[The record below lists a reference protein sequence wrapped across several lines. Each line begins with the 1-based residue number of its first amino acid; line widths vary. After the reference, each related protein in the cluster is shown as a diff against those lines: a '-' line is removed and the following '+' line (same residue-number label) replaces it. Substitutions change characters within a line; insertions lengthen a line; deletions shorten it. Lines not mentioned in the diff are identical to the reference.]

1 MITNK
6 EKNTIA
12 TIDTE
17 SNLVHKTGDETIQG
31 TKTVTGVV
39 QGNLKINVPQGHMLN
54 GKIVTSVTSGTL
66 TVAIKTLAGND
77 PSANDPVYVRIG
89 NTVRALAHARSVVMN
104 AGTNFLNLSSVEL
117 QNQEVDLFVYLWWDT
132 VDVSVGMAV
141 SRIPYA
147 STMSTL
153 NSSNT
158 NEKGCQVNVFATIT
172 NTDECEVVG
181 RFNAILSNTNQWSI
195 PATSVIINRP
205 VFETRQ
211 LTYNPQAFAQS
222 GGFSLGNGSLEGKYL
237 IDGRIVHTNVRFNF
251 GSTTNIGSDKLSFTV
266 PIQND
271 IGVIGL
277 QLRTLSG
284 GSGTAYNGTSYP
296 ITPVTNFHNGNGGVL
311 WCVNNT
317 ANGGFVGVN
326 NPFAWVAGCYAG
338 AGWSYN
344 LI

>member
-89 NTVRALAHARSVVMN
+89 NTVRTISSALSISAN
-104 AGTNFLNLSSVEL
+104 TGTIWLNLSSLEL
-117 QNQEVDLFVYLWWDT
+117 QNQEVDLFVYLRWNSTDNT
-132 VDVSVGMAV
+132 INIIF

-147 STMSTL
+147 IKSNSFVVSSTD
-153 NSSNT
+153 
-158 NEKGCQVNVFATIT
+158 EKGLVSGGTFTG
-172 NTDECEVVG
+172 TDEVEVVG

-251 GSTTNIGSDKLSFTV
+251 GSTTNIGSDKLSFTL

-271 IGVIGL
+271 IGGAGL
-277 QLRTLSG
+277 QLRTLGG